1 MVKQLGY
8 HPKGTSIFLMSIGKY
23 TENMDPVKG
32 IFGEQGTS
40 TSVPPRII
48 TFFACT
54 GRLVEISE
62 SNISV
67 CV

>member
-1 MVKQLGY
+1 
-8 HPKGTSIFLMSIGKY
+8 
-23 TENMDPVKG
+23 MDPVKG

-40 TSVPPRII
+40 TSVPPEKKNI

-67 CV
+67 CVCINIIYIYTYI